1 MSCLAG
7 SWEPNLGPLCEHQV
21 LLTTEPLLQPT
32 SDILLISE
40 KFLTVLKIGFF
51 LKLGYCYPN
60 LSQNTV
66 VVPLWGR
73 LLIPKE
79 PARRTHWRIWQKPT
93 ETLQCWLHWP
103 PFLRFGQEKQTSRWL
118 QSEIPTSR
126 QRSWF
131 GRNREK
137 FTAFSVTQNVMT
149 IYGVLTAGC
158 RWACQALLQEEWITA
173 LLRAAL
179 EKQKKIKQI

>member
-66 VVPLWGR
+66 VVPL
-73 LLIPKE
+73 
-79 PARRTHWRIWQKPT
+79 
-93 ETLQCWLHWP
+93 
-103 PFLRFGQEKQTSRWL
+103 
-118 QSEIPTSR
+118 
-126 QRSWF
+126 
-131 GRNREK
+131 
-137 FTAFSVTQNVMT
+137 
-149 IYGVLTAGC
+149 
-158 RWACQALLQEEWITA
+158 
-173 LLRAAL
+173 
-179 EKQKKIKQI
+179 